1 MGSLAMVDPTRMRRV
16 IVSVLLI
23 VLVLAMTTG
32 MVCHHHDQCP
42 AANCTLCH
50 LAIAPPMAPIGAIQL
65 VPVTAEYAVREH
77 CFVSSCNAHE
87 KPPRAPPV

>member
-1 MGSLAMVDPTRMRRV
+1 MGSLAMADTTRIRRV

-32 MVCHHHDQCP
+32 MVCHHHDHCSP
-42 AANCTLCH
+42 ANCTLCH
-50 LAIAPPMAPIGAIQL
+50 LAIAPPMAVMSAIEL
-65 VPVTAEYAVREH
+65 LPVTAKFAALEN
-77 CFVSSCNAHE
+77 CFVSRRNASE